1 MGDVGEP
8 WNLGGGSPTQT
19 SASVR
24 AHSPDTMSR
33 SPKRWLLRKT
43 SSIAKSPG
51 YSTLTTS
58 GAPSGAGASIEQ
70 VPPPPLQDDVDDR
83 KKAAKE
89 GAKERTATAT
99 NSSPKP
105 GEVLQSPAGTNTLRQ
120 SLAEDSSSEESQD
133 DLKVLR
139 LRARSMRRKLCGQF
153 CSDSFSS

>member
-8 WNLGGGSPTQT
+8 WNLGGGTPMQT

-51 YSTLTTS
+51 YSKLTTS

-99 NSSPKP
+99 NNSPKP
-105 GEVLQSPAGTNTLRQ
+105 GEVLQSPAGSK
-120 SLAEDSSSEESQD
+120 SLKQFLLGDSSTEDSQEN
-133 DLKVLR
+133 
-139 LRARSMRRKLCGQF
+139 
-153 CSDSFSS
+153 